1 MFPPPVPHAALPP
14 SSRGAEQRGM
24 VAVCLAGAVVVLGSV
39 VRVITHWMVY
49 TASSQGSMDQFRVV
63 NFLDSAWTVLALA
76 LAGAGLGLG
85 LSALIGPRSTRAR
98 VLGALA
104 TGVCGY
110 ALITHLVG
118 LGLTMSTSLFD

>member
-1 MFPPPVPHAALPP
+1 MD
-14 SSRGAEQRGM
+14 GAR
-24 VAVCLAGAVVVLGSV
+24 AGAG
-39 VRVITHWMVY
+39 
-49 TASSQGSMDQFRVV
+49 
-63 NFLDSAWTVLALA
+63 
-76 LAGAGLGLG
+76 GAGLGLG